1 MAETVSGKIE
11 VDLVTKGEDEKG
23 AEGGAAKAAA
33 GGKGKKDDAQ
43 IGGIGKHVG
52 GLMKMMKKVNP
63 VFDVSNIIVNL
74 LRKSQ
79 VIMGILEP
87 FIDILVAFIDTI
99 LAPFM
104 PILVPI
110 IKLLAGLLPEVQ
122 ILVSWI
128 QPFLEPVAKVLDTLA
143 KWVTEGAKI
152 LKSLADK
159 FQIGQKVGKFA
170 GEWLTGPGLAKKAV
184 GGVKKL
190 LGFQSGTK
198 YVPQN
203 MTAELHRGES
213 VLTARETQQ
222 RNSAKNNPALT
233 VQNPQFTINAGGA
246 TAMDAK
252 VFGAMMY
259 KEFSKKLTDEAR
271 RA

>member
-1 MAETVSGKIE
+1 MAETVNGKIE

-23 AEGGAAKAAA
+23 AEGGAPKADA
-33 GGKGKKDDAQ
+33 GKKKDDPQ
-43 IGGIGKHVG
+43 IGGIGKQVG
-52 GLMKMMKKVNP
+52 GFMKMMKKVNP
-63 VFDVSNIIVNL
+63 VFDVSNIIVSL

-79 VIMGILEP
+79 VIMAIIEP
-87 FIDILVAFIDTI
+87 FIDILMAFVDTL
-99 LAPFM
+99 LAQFVPLFV
-104 PILVPI
+104 PILKI
-110 IKLLAGLLPEVQ
+110 LAGLLPEFQ

-128 QPFLEPVAKVLDTLA
+128 QPFLEPITSTLDTLA

-159 FQIGQKVGKFA
+159 FQLGQKVGKFI
-170 GEWLTGPGLAKKAV
+170 GENLTGPGLIKKGI
-184 GGVKKL
+184 GGVKSL

-213 VLTARETQQ
+213 VLTARETQM

-252 VFGAMMY
+252 VFGSMLY
-259 KEFSKKLTDEAR
+259 REFAKKLTDEAR

>member
-33 GGKGKKDDAQ
+33 GGKGKKDDPQ

-159 FQIGQKVGKFA
+159 FQLGSKVGKAIWNATPLGMA
-170 GEWLTGPGLAKKAV
+170 GKAV

-190 LGFQSGTK
+190 LGFQTGTK

-259 KEFSKKLTDEAR
+259 REFSKKLTDEAR